1 MPHIKCNLCVD
12 NVRRGLF
19 CVSAFIFWFSFG
31 SLALWRF
38 GVSLSISKMS
48 FQMSSELSIMHQR
61 IWLMANCQLAKWPKW
76 PKCEVSAADAMLTTT
91 TTTTKTTNEPNKIK
105 GNCKCKW
112 NTKLPSHVGHLEEF
126 YLFINNEKQQLR
138 HAQTK
143 YETLFDSF
151 QKCVNCLNESHL
163 NCAN

>member
-1 MPHIKCNLCVD
+1 MSTTFGVGFFAFL
-12 NVRRGLF
+12 RSYSGL
-19 CVSAFIFWFSFG
+19 VS
-31 SLALWRF
+31 ALWRF
-38 GVSLSISKMS
+38 GVSLYLKNVISNVIRIVDHAPADLANGQLPTGQMAKMAQVWGKCS
-48 FQMSSELSIMHQR
+48 
-61 IWLMANCQLAKWPKW
+61 WCNAK
-76 PKCEVSAADAMLTTT
+76 
-91 TTTTKTTNEPNKIK
+91 TTTKTTNKPNEIK

-126 YLFINNEKQQLR
+126 YLFINNEKHQLR

-143 YETLFDSF
+143 YKTFFGFFS

>member
-1 MPHIKCNLCVD
+1 MGFFAFL
-12 NVRRGLF
+12 RSYSGL
-19 CVSAFIFWFSFG
+19 VSAH
-31 SLALWRF
+31 WRL

-76 PKCEVSAADAMLTTT
+76 PKCEVSAADAMLQ
-91 TTTTKTTNEPNKIK
+91 TTKTTNKLNEIK

-126 YLFINNEKQQLR
+126 YLFINNEKQQVR

-143 YETLFDSF
+143 YKTLFRFF
-151 QKCVNCLNESHL
+151 QQCVNCLNESHL